1 MTYSTILLAVEAA
14 EKTAEGGL
22 FDINA
27 TLPFMALQFLLL
39 VAILNA
45 VFYKP
50 LTKALDERSGYIR
63 SQLGQAQER
72 KEKAEKLALQYEQ
85 ELKDVRRKSQ
95 EIIAT
100 AQAEADKIVSLEVQ
114 KAQQELQ
121 SKKEAAAKQ
130 IEADKV
136 QALESLEQQVDEL
149 SNQIVSKLLGSL
161 AS

>member
-1 MTYSTILLAVEAA
+1 MTHWIILLAT

-39 VAILNA
+39 VAILNV

-50 LTKALDERSGYIR
+50 LSKALDERIEYVR
-63 SQLGQAQER
+63 NQLVHAREK
-72 KEKAEKLALQYEQ
+72 KEKSEIVARQYEQ
-85 ELKDVRRKSQ
+85 ELREVRRKSQ

-100 AQAEADKIVSLEVQ
+100 AQAEAEKIVSTEMQ

-121 SKKEAAAKQ
+121 ANKEAAAKT
-130 IEADKV
+130 IEADKAK
-136 QALESLEQQVDEL
+136 ALASLEQQVDEL
-149 SNQIVSKLLGSL
+149 SSQIIAKLLGPEL
-161 AS
+161 AK